1 MKRLLKQTVKR
12 TFASRWGWRLFGP
25 MLRRPGV
32 IVLMYHRILGADRSL
47 VGLAVEEFENQM
59 AWLREN
65 CEPIHPDTLVERA
78 RHPSRIKPAVLIT
91 FDDGYRDYHDLAYP
105 ILKRLQIPAVVFLAT
120 SFLDEGGMIWTDT
133 VQWAALSTKSER
145 VKLPW
150 SKETID
156 LPNENARA
164 ALGQKARAHL
174 KALPDGERR
183 ASVDALLAEL
193 GNPPARERQMLT
205 WDEVRAAQGF
215 TVWGGH
221 SHSHPILSRLD
232 RRDAES
238 EILTCRDRIHKE
250 TGRAPRYFAYPNG
263 RPADYTAETQGI
275 LRDHGFEVAF
285 STTEGIAGA
294 DSDWMAV
301 KRLPGEAA
309 GVTDFAWLAAGLSRG

>member
-1 MKRLLKQTVKR
+1 MKRLVKTTVKR

-32 IVLMYHRILGADRSL
+32 IVLMYHRILGSDRSL
-47 VGLAVEEFENQM
+47 VGLPVEEFADQM
-59 AWLREN
+59 TWLRDN

-78 RHPSRIKPAVLIT
+78 RHPTRMKPAVLVT

-133 VQWAALSTKSER
+133 VQWAALSTKRDR

-150 SKETID
+150 SGENIP
-156 LPNENARA
+156 LPDENARTS
-164 ALGQKARAHL
+164 LGGKARSYL

-183 ASVDALLAEL
+183 DAVEALLTEL
-193 GNPPARERQMLT
+193 GNPPPRDRQMLT

-215 TVWGGH
+215 TIWGGH
-221 SHSHPILSRLD
+221 SHTHPILSKLD
-232 RRDAES
+232 RAAADI
-238 EILTCRDRIHKE
+238 EIRTCRDRIVAE
-250 TGRAPRYFAYPNG
+250 TGQAPKYFAYPNG
-263 RPADYTAETQGI
+263 RPADYTGETQEI
-275 LRDHGFEVAF
+275 LRDHGFAVAF
-285 STTEGIAGA
+285 STSEGIAGA

-309 GVTDFAWLAAGLSRG
+309 GVADFAWLAAGLSRG